1 MIFKYQSKI
10 QALGINGCPP
20 MLRCQL
26 PQLQTVYR
34 WVFEAILHKNN
45 FIPVLEINPKRIKT
59 PKFLEKEQKCM
70 GFALSMHD
78 SLENSLNHYQ
88 NMCQA
93 IPNFPQIVG
102 NRIVALTRDLSD
114 GSCDSPSPVNF
125 DKGHF
130 NFYESET
137 AEWHSKIIDEPLKIG
152 HLEDEKN
159 NIR

>member
-1 MIFKYQSKI
+1 MIFKYHSKI
-10 QALGINGCPP
+10 QALGINRCPP
-20 MLRCQL
+20 ISRCQL
-26 PQLQTVYR
+26 PHLQTVYR
-34 WVFEAILHKNN
+34 WVFEDILHKNN

-59 PKFLEKEQKCM
+59 PKFLENEQKCT

-102 NRIVALTRDLSD
+102 TRIATLERDLTD
-114 GSCDSPSPVNF
+114 GTCDLPSSTTF

-130 NFYESET
+130 DFYESET
-137 AEWHSKIIDEPLKIG
+137 AAWQSKIINEPLNISN
-152 HLEDEKN
+152 LQDEKN